1 MPYIVPSYWHW
12 KPTTAEVSE
21 LVSCTTSTQNSSKVI
36 SVPFLD
42 KTDALRLNTG
52 MVQTTKKVAM
62 KTGGGNSYISKSFT
76 IVTIS

>member
-1 MPYIVPSYWHW
+1 MGFECQYEGTMHGINEMLESLITVVDPYV
-12 KPTTAEVSE
+12 TVS
-21 LVSCTTSTQNSSKVI
+21 LSQQ
-36 SVPFLD
+36 D

-52 MVQTTKKVAM
+52 TAQTTKKVAM